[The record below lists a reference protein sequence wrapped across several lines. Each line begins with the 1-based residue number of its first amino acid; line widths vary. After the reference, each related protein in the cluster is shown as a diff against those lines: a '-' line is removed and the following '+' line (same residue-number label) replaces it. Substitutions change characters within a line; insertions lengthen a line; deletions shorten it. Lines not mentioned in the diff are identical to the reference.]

1 MFNFA
6 VMMEQGNGCALFNAV
21 KDGVLR
27 YTKKLLGKSP
37 TEYRKN

>member
-21 KDGVLR
+21 KDGVLQYAKR
-27 YTKKLLGKSP
+27 LLGMSS